1 METKP
6 GNKVV
11 PKKKKRQIA
20 KASWFINAFTEFRC
34 CKRPQ
39 DQRVQPLT

>member
-20 KASWFINAFTEFRC
+20 KAFWFINAFNLSRFLY
-34 CKRPQ
+34 
-39 DQRVQPLT
+39 V